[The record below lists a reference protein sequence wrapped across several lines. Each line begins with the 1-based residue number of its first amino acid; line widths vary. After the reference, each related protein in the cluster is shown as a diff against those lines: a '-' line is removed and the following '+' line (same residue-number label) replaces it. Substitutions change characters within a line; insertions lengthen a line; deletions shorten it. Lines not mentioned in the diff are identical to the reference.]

1 MRYTLSGFNSDYIII
16 LFYSHGNTGN
26 HQNNFVRPISYILVH
41 PSLQIREPPLNRVN
55 RNSPHTDLVRD
66 ENKGCLLPGE
76 PVELFLYLPQ
86 RFIHVGIIVKKE
98 IGTPQGHAINDHDPP
113 RHVTSTNRFFFFQI
127 GPLRSPVLLMTSH
140 PFPEFIIPYPR
151 SSQINGILC
160 QL

>member
-16 LFYSHGNTGN
+16 LFYSHGYSGN
-26 HQNNFVRPISYILVH
+26 HQDNFVRPISYILIH
-41 PSLQIREPPLNRVN
+41 PSLQIRELPLNRVN

-113 RHVTSTNRFFFFQI
+113 RHVTSLFLLPNWSI
-127 GPLRSPVLLMTSH
+127 AVPGPVDDVSPVLGIHH
-140 PFPEFIIPYPR
+140 PTP
-151 SSQINGILC
+151 SK
-160 QL
+160 